1 MQNIGVVPF
10 RLGFQPADL
19 DEQRR
24 QAIDDREN
32 EGNMLPAGLRSIAQ
46 APDQRFGS
54 VGEATD
60 ARQAQ
65 KAGAALDRVDVPK
78 QAGDQRRVAGVF
90 LDAHELHRRGVDVF
104 GRLRE
109 KFGK

>member
-1 MQNIGVVPF
+1 MF
-10 RLGFQPADL
+10 A
-19 DEQRR
+19 
-24 QAIDDREN
+24 
-32 EGNMLPAGLRSIAQ
+32 AGLRSVAQ
-46 APDQRFGS
+46 APDQRLGS
-54 VGEATD
+54 VGEAAD

-65 KAGAALDRVDVPK
+65 KAGAALDRVDVAK

-104 GRLRE
+104 GRLRQ